1 MQGGVAM
8 YAVFKLGGNQHKASV
23 GDVLEVDL
31 LSGEVGDKV
40 EIEDVLLLAKD
51 GETIVGAPGVDGA
64 KVVYEIVGHGR
75 QKKVLV
81 VKFKRR
87 KKYRRKAGHRQ
98 QFTSIKI
105 TDVVAPTADGGE

>member
-1 MQGGVAM
+1 M
-8 YAVFKLGGNQHKASV
+8 
-23 GDVLEVDL
+23 
-31 LSGEVGDKV
+31 LS
-40 EIEDVLLLAKD
+40 KD

-64 KVVYEIVGHGR
+64 KVVGEIVGHGR

-81 VKFKRR
+81 IKFKRR

-105 TDVVAPTADGGE
+105 TDVVAPVAKVRAKKAPAAPKAAKAEAPAAEGGE